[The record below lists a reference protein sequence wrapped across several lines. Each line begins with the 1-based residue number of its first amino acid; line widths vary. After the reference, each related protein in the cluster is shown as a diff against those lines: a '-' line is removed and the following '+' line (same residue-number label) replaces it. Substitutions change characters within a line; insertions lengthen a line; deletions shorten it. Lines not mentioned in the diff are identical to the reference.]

1 MLKNYLLYGESKSLK
16 WSIMLLLRV
25 ENIVNTDT
33 DFGLYVIERIS
44 KHSFIFI
51 DEDMEESINKRCLP
65 FIPLF
70 YRTE

>member
-16 WSIMLLLRV
+16 WSIMSLRD

-44 KHSFIFI
+44 KHSFILI
-51 DEDMEESINKRCLP
+51 DEDMGESINKICLP
-65 FIPLF
+65 FIPLL